1 MKNKFSHIIWD
12 WNGTLIDD
20 AWLFVELMNTE
31 LQERHLPLI
40 NVEDY
45 RKNFTFPVKKYYE
58 NLGFDFK
65 KEDFQEVG
73 YNFIKKFKKRKFE
86 AHLFPQTIEILTLVQ
101 NLGIKQSILSAQEH
115 TLLNK
120 TVTHYKIDS
129 YFETISGIQH
139 YYADNKIEIAKSLRK
154 KINYHNEQICMIG
167 DSSHDFEVAQEL
179 GINCILFSG
188 GHYSKQRLKKNN
200 CLIVD
205 NHNSLKELLI

>member
-1 MKNKFSHIIWD
+1 MKNKFSYIIWD

-31 LQERHLPLI
+31 LQERYLPLI

-45 RKNFTFPVKKYYE
+45 RKKFTFPVKKYYE

-73 YNFIKKFKKRKFE
+73 YNFIKKFKERKFE

-167 DSSHDFEVAQEL
+167 EIRLSEVQL
-179 GINCILFSG
+179 IYLNKRIL
-188 GHYSKQRLKKNN
+188 
-200 CLIVD
+200 
-205 NHNSLKELLI
+205 